1 MFVRRRGPIMLSMSR
16 LCRFATAAIAAATV
30 SMVPALVAPALAQA
44 YPARPITLIV
54 PFPAGGT
61 TDALARI
68 FAERMS
74 ADLGQRVVV
83 DNRGTAGGT
92 SAAAFV
98 ARAAPDGYTLFISN
112 VSTHALAPNLYRN
125 LSYDTLT
132 AFAPVT
138 LLTTSAGV
146 LIAHPSVKAA
156 NAKELVALIKANPGK
171 FNYASPGNG
180 TGGHLGMERLRA
192 MAGLD
197 IVHVPYNGSGPARNA
212 VLAGEP
218 PIMFE
223 NIQTT
228 ISPVQAGKLK
238 VLGVAADKRSPKLPD
253 VPTMAEQ
260 GFDLKVTS
268 WTAFFVPAATPQPII
283 DRLHASAIAA
293 LRNEDTQRRLQDL
306 STDSVGSSPAE
317 LAAFVKSEYDSW
329 GAVIR
334 SQGLKIDN

>member
-1 MFVRRRGPIMLSMSR
+1 MPFTANLRR
-16 LCRFATAAIAAATV
+16 AAAAAAIAVLAA
-30 SMVPALVAPALAQA
+30 SGLAGPASAEDTFPS
-44 YPARPITLIV
+44 RPITLVV

-83 DNRGTAGGT
+83 ENRGTAGGT
-92 SAAAFV
+92 SAAAYV
-98 ARAAPDGYTLFISN
+98 ARSAPDGYTLFISN
-112 VSTHALAPNLYRN
+112 VSTHALAPNLYKN

-146 LIAHPSVKAA
+146 LIAHPSLKAN
-156 NAKELVALIKANPGK
+156 NAKELVALVKANPGK

-197 IVHVPYNGSGPARNA
+197 MVHVPYNGSGPARNA

-218 PIMFE
+218 PMMFE
-223 NIQTT
+223 NIQTAL
-228 ISPVQAGKLK
+228 SPAQAGKIK
-238 VLGVAADKRSPKLPD
+238 VLGVAAEKRSPKLPD

-260 GFDLKVTS
+260 GFDLVVSS
-268 WTAFFVPAATPQPII
+268 WTAFFVPAGTPQPII
-283 DRLHASAIAA
+283 DRLHASAVAA
-293 LRNEDTQRRLQDL
+293 LRHPDTQRRLADL
-306 STDSVGSSPAE
+306 STDSVGSTPAE
-317 LAAFVKSEYDSW
+317 LAAFVKSEYDTW
-329 GAVIR
+329 GAIIR
-334 SQGLKIDN
+334 AQGLKIDN

>member
-1 MFVRRRGPIMLSMSR
+1 MPFMPH
-16 LCRFATAAIAAATV
+16 LCRAAIAAFIAV
-30 SMVPALVAPALAQA
+30 GGVLAGPALAQN

-61 TDALARI
+61 TDVLARI

-98 ARAAPDGYTLFISN
+98 ARSAPDGYTLFISN
-112 VSTHALAPNLYRN
+112 VSTHALAPNLYKN

-156 NAKELVALIKANPGK
+156 NAQELAALVKANPGK

-180 TGGHLGMERLRA
+180 TGGHLGMERFRA

-197 IVHVPYNGSGPARNA
+197 MVHVPFNGSGPARNA

-223 NIQTT
+223 NIQTAL
-228 ISPVQAGKLK
+228 SPIQAGKLK
-238 VLGVAADKRSPKLPD
+238 ILGVAADKRSPKLPD
-253 VPTMAEQ
+253 VPTMTEQ
-260 GFDLKVTS
+260 GFAGLTVTS

-283 DRLHASAIAA
+283 ERLHASALAA
-293 LRNEDTQRRLQDL
+293 LKSEDTQRRLADL
-306 STDSVGSSPAE
+306 STEIVGSSPAE
-317 LAAFVKSEYDSW
+317 LAAFVRSEYDTW
-329 GAVIR
+329 GGIIR
-334 SQGLKIDN
+334 AQGLKIDN

>member
-1 MFVRRRGPIMLSMSR
+1 MTLRPPSLLR
-16 LCRFATAAIAAATV
+16 LALAALVTLGLWAAPAAAQGTW
-30 SMVPALVAPALAQA
+30 
-44 YPARPITLIV
+44 PARPITLIV

-61 TDALARI
+61 TDVLARI

-92 SAAAFV
+92 TAAAFV
-98 ARAAPDGYTLFISN
+98 ARSAPDGYTLFISN

-125 LSYDTLT
+125 LPYDTLT
-132 AFAPVT
+132 AFEPVA
-138 LLTTSAGV
+138 LMTTSAGV

-156 NAKELVALIKANPGK
+156 DAKELAALLKANPGK

-180 TGGHLGMERLRA
+180 TGGHLGMERFRS

-197 IVHVPYNGSGPARNA
+197 VVHVPFNGSGPARNA

-228 ISPVQAGKLK
+228 ISLHQAGKLK
-238 VLGVAADKRSPKLPD
+238 VLAVADEKRSPKLPG

-260 GFDLKVTS
+260 GFPGLNVSS
-268 WTAFFVPAATPQPII
+268 WTAFFLPAGTPRPIVE
-283 DRLHASAIAA
+283 RLHKSALDA
-293 LRNEDTQRRLQDL
+293 LNHPDTQRRLADL
-306 STDSVGSSPAE
+306 STEAVGSTPAE
-317 LAAFVKSEYDSW
+317 LAAFVKKEYDDW
-329 GAVIR
+329 GAIIR
-334 SQGLKIDN
+334 AQGLKIDN